1 MHRLPSDS
9 GFPYTTNGLLF
20 FTQKMSLAD
29 VLQNRFAEVSE
40 DFVEVSQ
47 ESTFVRVSF

>member
-1 MHRLPSDS
+1 MHLLPSDN
-9 GFPYTTNGLLF
+9 GFPYTTNGLSF

-47 ESTFVRVSF
+47 ESTFVQVSF